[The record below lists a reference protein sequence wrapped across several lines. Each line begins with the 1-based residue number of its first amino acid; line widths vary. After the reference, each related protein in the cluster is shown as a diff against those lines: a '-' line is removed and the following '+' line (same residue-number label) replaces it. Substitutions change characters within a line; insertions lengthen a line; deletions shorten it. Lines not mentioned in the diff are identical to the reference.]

1 MSKFLHAALFANPGK
16 VEVSEFQVEK
26 IRDVRDKIP
35 PESLSSART
44 FTVIATGHET
54 FL

>member
-1 MSKFLHAALFANPGK
+1 MSKFLHAALFANPRK
-16 VEVSEFQVEK
+16 VEVREFQVE
-26 IRDVRDKIP
+26 IREVRDKIP

-44 FTVIATGHET
+44 FTVIATGHEA